1 MWLELVAIL
10 TADKII
16 GIRLLEE
23 ESAGIDPRKLV
34 KVKEALVKS
43 GRGEVEKQVDLLRE
57 GNVFQRWIV
66 ALAIGDT
73 KIESA
78 ISGLQLVLQDDS
90 PSVRV
95 AAAQSLLKLGNSEG
109 IPILLRALDD
119 TSVFLGEPPV
129 LVSYYAQKVLVRFT
143 GRSIRFDPTNKQSR
157 IEGINDWETWWKAN
171 QRTFKPL
178 Q

>member
-1 MWLELVAIL
+1 M
-10 TADKII
+10 TAYKKID
-16 GIRLLEE
+16 IRLLDEK
-23 ESAGIDPRKLV
+23 SAGMDPLKLV
-34 KVKEALVKS
+34 KAKEELIKS
-43 GRGEVEKQVDLLRE
+43 GREEVEKLTDLLRS
-57 GNVFQRWIV
+57 GNVFQRWMI

-78 ISGLQLVLQDDS
+78 ISELRHVLQDES

-109 IPILLRALDD
+109 IPILLSALDD

-129 LVSYYAQKVLVRFT
+129 LVSYYAQKVLTRFT
-143 GRSIRFDPTNKQSR
+143 GRSIRFDPTNEQIRLKS
-157 IEGINDWETWWKAN
+157 INDWENWWKAN
-171 QRTFKPL
+171 QSTFKPM